1 MICHTVCCTHSYI
14 YILINICIYT
24 CIPTQIY
31 IHLLVLSALVVL
43 IRNEHVHF
51 SSHVAISHRTW
62 TGREGAPLGVLSAVI
77 PLSIF
82 LYISTGYMV
91 LRQMPSSFAFV
102 QKAPRNFW
110 RKNTW
115 CSAAFGH
122 PERRQ
127 TRRRI

>member
-1 MICHTVCCTHSYI
+1 MYI
-14 YILINICIYT
+14 YMYTHTDIL
-24 CIPTQIY
+24 Y

-51 SSHVAISHRTW
+51 SSHVAISHSTW

-115 CSAAFGH
+115 CSAVFGH